1 MSRPSPQT
9 TTMASTLASRV
20 RNDVIHGLLRPGTKL
35 RAQELAE
42 RYGVSAIPMREALC
56 RLASSGFVRAEDQKG
71 FRVAEVSAAELEDIT
86 STRLFIES
94 EALRRSLRCG
104 DLSWETNLIGAHHR
118 MSRTSMQSA
127 AQAGVTPEWEEAH
140 AAFHAALL
148 AACDSQWLL
157 NLAEV
162 LRDQTARYR
171 HLSVQA
177 ENEQGSLSDP
187 PDARD
192 VAAEHKA
199 ILDAALERNADRAI
213 ELLTEHFHR
222 TTALVI
228 DKADRSERSRRH
240 AADTAAVDVRIAAG
254 G

>member
-1 MSRPSPQT
+1 
-9 TTMASTLASRV
+9 MASTLASRV

-56 RLASSGFVRAEDQKG
+56 RLASSGFVRSEDQKG
-71 FRVAEVSAAELEDIT
+71 FRVAEISAAELDDIT

-104 DLSWETNLIGAHHR
+104 DLSWETNLIAAHHR
-118 MSRTSMQSA
+118 MSRTPMQSA
-127 AQAGVTPEWEEAH
+127 EQAGVTPEWEEAH
-140 AAFHAALL
+140 SAFHAALL

-157 NLAEV
+157 NLADL

-177 ENEQGSLSDP
+177 ESEPSSFKATSAP
-187 PDARD
+187 RD
-192 VAAEHKA
+192 VKTEHKE
-199 ILDAALERNADRAI
+199 ILESALERNADRTI
-213 ELLTEHFHR
+213 DLLTEHFHR
-222 TTALVI
+222 TRALVRLKT
-228 DKADRSERSRRH
+228 DKK
-240 AADTAAVDVRIAAG
+240 
-254 G
+254 